1 MVAHGHSKYFL
12 ASGWIEF
19 FSSHHILKPGHERLQ
34 VSQHTFSPHRA
45 LIATAVTNKERVSEH
60 IA

>member
-1 MVAHGHSKYFL
+1 MVAHGHAKYFL

-19 FSSHHILKPGHERLQ
+19 FSSHHIVKPGHDRLQ
-34 VSQHTFSPHRA
+34 LSQHAFSPHRA
-45 LIATAVTNKERVSEH
+45 LIAAAVTNKERVSEH